1 MTAYTLTPLGASGVD
16 ERRSEVVHGP
26 SLRDSLTRAE
36 LSRRLVAQA
45 EELAAVRKQLVIAQ
59 AAARHMERM
68 RLRMDNECALRVR
81 SQRRLDDVAL
91 GLAVIAVVHPEAAG
105 TVEVVREAI
114 WRLGDV

>member
-16 ERRSEVVHGP
+16 ERRAEVVHGP

-68 RLRMDNECALRVR
+68 RLRMDNESALRVR
-81 SQRRLDDVAL
+81 QQQRLWRVAYV
-91 GLAVIAVVHPEAAG
+91 LAMIAQRHPEADE
-105 TVEVVREAI
+105 TVVAAREEI
-114 WRLGDV
+114 WGSDG

>member
-16 ERRSEVVHGP
+16 ERRAEVVHGP

-81 SQRRLDDVAL
+81 GQQQMHKVAIGFAL
-91 GLAVIAVVHPEAAG
+91 IAGIHPEVAE
-105 TVEVVREAI
+105 TVESVREEI
-114 WRLGDV
+114 WRQGDV